1 MYVAVVLLL
10 MAVCPVASIALDA
23 ATANGDVEF
32 IALVGKWFVFW
43 AVGVRLFTAGLR
55 QIVKPGLTSEGI
67 LGIKGKESWILVRE
81 LGFANVA
88 IGAVAIASLWRPEWR
103 LAGAL
108 AGGIFLTLAGVEHVR
123 KRERNGEENL
133 AMISD
138 LAIGL
143 VMAVYLAA
151 EL

>member
-1 MYVAVVLLL
+1 MVRVLGGWR
-10 MAVCPVASIALDA
+10 AALQ
-23 ATANGDVEF
+23 
-32 IALVGKWFVFW
+32 
-43 AVGVRLFTAGLR
+43 RGLETGHQAR
-55 QIVKPGLTSEGI
+55 PHRRGH
-67 LGIKGKESWILVRE
+67 LGIEGKESWILVRE

-108 AGGIFLTLAGVEHVR
+108 AGGIFLTLAGLEHVA
-123 KRERNGEENL
+123 KRDRNSEENL
-133 AMISD
+133 AMVSD

-143 VMAVYLAA
+143 VMAVYLIA